1 MSKRSRLKEQRFVQS
16 GEVELVINHLPGCGC
31 DLGTPDPE
39 ATLVQLGCVWGYL
52 VTEPRGDRP

>member
-31 DLGTPDPE
+31 DLG
-39 ATLVQLGCVWGYL
+39 
-52 VTEPRGDRP
+52 DRSFAAFRQ